1 MVQYNFLKL
10 LLLEQNRMQQSKMTI
25 FLMKRMNK
33 SITVILILLLC
44 NYNMVCCSKSFYVA
58 DIRNF
63 KKYIGQN
70 IDSIHKIAP
79 FFLVRTTV
87 DGDEGGAWGIL
98 KCKIGKEALVT
109 MEGNWMYPKRI
120 SRIVFLSPKIR
131 LDDIFVGQIIG
142 NIRNKIDFEKPID
155 CPDGVLLLPLK
166 EDKDITLQIDLTNIS
181 TDNPIWYGANIDRL
195 PDSMKIETIIL
206 TD

>member
-1 MVQYNFLKL
+1 M
-10 LLLEQNRMQQSKMTI
+10 R
-25 FLMKRMNK
+25 
-33 SITVILILLLC
+33 
-44 NYNMVCCSKSFYVA
+44 
-58 DIRNF
+58 
-63 KKYIGQN
+63 
-70 IDSIHKIAP
+70 
-79 FFLVRTTV
+79 
-87 DGDEGGAWGIL
+87 GAWSIL
-98 KCKIGKEALVT
+98 KCKIGKETLVT

-120 SRIVFLSPKIR
+120 SRIVFLSPKIK

-142 NIRNKIDFEKPID
+142 NIRNKIDFGKPID